1 MGVEVVMKTLLE
13 GEKEEVSDGGRFI
26 DDRVLVMDDQIL
38 RLCVMIRG
46 LVSLLMMELVILGY
60 VCTVY
65 DVLQWLS
72 CSRTTTETTDRDWVV
87 CGAASDGGVYAART
101 DLGNYGSEVSLN
113 VLDDDESSRDRPI
126 LDRIDDDGC
135 DGRGIQDEDNSW
147 LSDSE
152 KNHGQ
157 DLK

>member
-1 MGVEVVMKTLLE
+1 M
-13 GEKEEVSDGGRFI
+13 
-26 DDRVLVMDDQIL
+26 
-38 RLCVMIRG
+38 
-46 LVSLLMMELVILGY
+46 
-60 VCTVY
+60 
-65 DVLQWLS
+65 
-72 CSRTTTETTDRDWVV
+72 
-87 CGAASDGGVYAART
+87 
-101 DLGNYGSEVSLN
+101 N

-135 DGRGIQDEDNSW
+135 DGSEIQDEDNPW